1 MTKDNTIELINRIR
15 QHALTHYEE
24 DGWDIL
30 VECWTTT
37 DILDCMGDA
46 STFEEAII
54 LISDTLSVIDNYR
67 EAVRAE
73 TF

>member
-1 MTKDNTIELINRIR
+1 MPKDSIVELINRVR

-30 VECWTTT
+30 VECWSTD

-46 STFEEAII
+46 QTFEEAII
-54 LISDTLSVIDNYR
+54 CISDTLAIIDGYR
-67 EAVRAE
+67 SEIQAE
-73 TF
+73 VF

>member
-1 MTKDNTIELINRIR
+1 MTDKTVELINRIR

-30 VECWTTT
+30 VECWSTN

-46 STFEEAII
+46 NTFEEAIVR
-54 LISDTLSVIDNYR
+54 ISDTLFVIDGYR
-67 EAVRAE
+67 KEIQSA
-73 TF
+73 